1 MKRTETTISVS
12 LPQNTFF
19 LYLVFTDSD
28 MTQSH
33 DPSLH
38 HIKQD
43 FVRLWKDTGKY
54 SSCKIP
60 PEIEAALSNKKATFL
75 F

>member
-12 LPQNTFF
+12 LSQNISF
-19 LYLVFTDSD
+19 LYLVFTDSY

-33 DPSLH
+33 DPSPH

-43 FVRLWKDTGKY
+43 FV
-54 SSCKIP
+54 
-60 PEIEAALSNKKATFL
+60 
-75 F
+75 